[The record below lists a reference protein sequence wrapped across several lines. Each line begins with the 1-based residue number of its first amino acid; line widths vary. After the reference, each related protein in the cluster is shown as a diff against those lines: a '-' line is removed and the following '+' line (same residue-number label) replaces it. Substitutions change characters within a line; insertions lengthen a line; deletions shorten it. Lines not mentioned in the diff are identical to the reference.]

1 MADTWMIGVIYIVF
15 KSDIGQ
21 GIFIHHSSYSGNL
34 PMIEDDIYIFEWWV
48 TEHLEYRL
56 YNSCS
61 NLTMYTWRTFWIK
74 TGSENEGLWKNCE
87 QVPPCSWRRWVTW
100 GLWCKESASPQSLGV
115 FGSQKS
121 PGREKCKDLSWILP
135 GKNCQ
140 KKLKFYLKYWHWP
153 CWLSAHK
160 VLLGCWSSR

>member
-1 MADTWMIGVIYIVF
+1 MMQEKYVPISGVLLLGGCMADTWMIGVIYIVF

-61 NLTMYTWRTFWIK
+61 YQPCIH
-74 TGSENEGLWKNCE
+74 EGHFE
-87 QVPPCSWRRWVTW
+87 
-100 GLWCKESASPQSLGV
+100 
-115 FGSQKS
+115 
-121 PGREKCKDLSWILP
+121 
-135 GKNCQ
+135 
-140 KKLKFYLKYWHWP
+140 
-153 CWLSAHK
+153 
-160 VLLGCWSSR
+160 